1 MCASNKRPRTVRKKL
16 NICEILQIPSSSHPL
31 SWKTAIYAPFENPSL
46 VFLYIENSAGCRQVT
61 AMAHAARGLLV
72 MNHWILRLLPVLILT
87 GTSAAY
93 GDSIVIPAAREA
105 SEGGTYTPF
114 PFSPASYGIQ
124 TQRHQQIYAASA
136 FGANPGP
143 QLITEIRFRP
153 DSGAGKAFTATLPDV
168 RIDLSTTPIDIGQ
181 LSRGFDENLGAE
193 CVTVFE
199 GPLTISSSKTGPAF
213 GPRDFDIVI
222 PLATPFLYDPAQGNL
237 LMDLR
242 NYGGPLTT
250 YFDADN
256 DRYQETERC
265 YSTRTGVDSPVADFV
280 DPIVLVTQFITV
292 ATAPPVIDVLVDVKP
307 GSDANSLN
315 LKSNGKSK
323 GKSAAAGGVL
333 PVAVLTT
340 DEFDSALVDVGTVK
354 LGDPLLSG
362 TAGPIRTN
370 LEDVDDD
377 GDLDLLL
384 HFSMLDLVEA
394 GAVAPDSETL
404 FLSGMTTDG
413 YGISGFDGVTI
424 VP

>member
-1 MCASNKRPRTVRKKL
+1 MT
-16 NICEILQIPSSSHPL
+16 
-31 SWKTAIYAPFENPSL
+31 
-46 VFLYIENSAGCRQVT
+46 
-61 AMAHAARGLLV
+61 
-72 MNHWILRLLPVLILT
+72 HWILRLLPVLILA

-93 GDSIVIPAAREA
+93 GDSIIIPSGRES
-105 SEGGTYTPF
+105 SEGNSYTPF
-114 PFSPASYGIQ
+114 PFSPGSYGIQ
-124 TQRHQQIYAASA
+124 TQRHQQIYAAAA
-136 FGANPGP
+136 FGANSAP

-153 DSGAGKAFTATLPDV
+153 DSGAGKVFAATLPDV
-168 RIDLSTTPIDIGQ
+168 RIDLSTTPIGIGQ
-181 LSRGFDENLGAE
+181 LSRGFDSNLGDE

-222 PLATPFLYDPAQGNL
+222 PLTTPFLYDPAQGNL

-256 DRYQETERC
+256 DRYQETARC

-280 DPIVLVTQFITV
+280 DSIVLVTQFITV
-292 ATAPPVIDVLVDVKP
+292 PTAPTVLDVLVDVKP
-307 GSDANSLN
+307 GSDVNPLN

-340 DEFDSALVDVGTVK
+340 DEFDAVLVDVGTVK
-354 LGDPLLSG
+354 LGDPLLPG

-384 HFSMLDLVEA
+384 LFSVLDLTET
-394 GAVAPDSETL
+394 GAVSPDSATL

-413 YGISGFDGVTI
+413 HGICGFDGVTI
-424 VP
+424 AP